1 MWVGQGCSVVQPHD
15 DSSAKGVC
23 FVLVQLPEVLTQ
35 GYACG
40 YLVVYA
46 CVIFSSSLLFCF
58 RVVFKGFLF
67 EPPLLRQPISPCIV
81 FFPTRAY

>member
-40 YLVVYA
+40 YSIVYA
-46 CVIFSSSLLFCF
+46 CIIFSSSLLFCF
-58 RVVFKGFLF
+58 REVFKGF
-67 EPPLLRQPISPCIV
+67 
-81 FFPTRAY
+81 FFRAR